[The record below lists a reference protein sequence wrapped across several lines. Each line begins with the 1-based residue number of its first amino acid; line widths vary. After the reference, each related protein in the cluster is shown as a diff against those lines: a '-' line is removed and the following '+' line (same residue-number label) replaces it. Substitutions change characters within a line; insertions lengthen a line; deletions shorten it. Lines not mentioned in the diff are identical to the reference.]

1 MSECSHRTIKGKKRK
16 QKLQSVIQKEKR
28 KLKDYRKND
37 RVQYI
42 LNERIYPEHPTKK
55 CLICHSLTVT
65 TRDESCDKCY
75 EELEKEEE
83 EYYRW
88 YRYMNNHQYVKYNVI
103 DFTLD
108 KPSIITMTIIESSE
122 FECLCMMCRHPHMNY
137 IYDTNYVCNGS
148 QCEEMT
154 IAFIRLKE
162 IKRAHLRFWLIT
174 VKKNLSLWRDSLY
187 APPNGPFYLRVKALF
202 SRRLQ
207 SEDLLVKDRV

>member
-1 MSECSHRTIKGKKRK
+1 MYIHRYVEC
-16 QKLQSVIQKEKR
+16 
-28 KLKDYRKND
+28 
-37 RVQYI
+37 
-42 LNERIYPEHPTKK
+42 
-55 CLICHSLTVT
+55 
-65 TRDESCDKCY
+65 
-75 EELEKEEE
+75 
-83 EYYRW
+83 
-88 YRYMNNHQYVKYNVI
+88 NVI

-108 KPSIITMTIIESSE
+108 KPSVVSMTIIESTE
-122 FECLCMMCRHPHMNY
+122 FPCFCIMCRQTYLNY
-137 IYDTNYVCNGS
+137 VYDTNYACNES

-207 SEDLLVKDRV
+207 SEDLLVEDRV

>member
-28 KLKDYRKND
+28 KSKNYRKND

-42 LNERIYPEHPTKK
+42 LDERIDPEHPTKK
-55 CLICHSLTVT
+55 CILCHSLTVT
-65 TRDESCDKCY
+65 FRDEYCDKCY
-75 EELEKEEE
+75 EELEKEEK

-88 YRYMNNHQYVKYNVI
+88 YHYMYNHRYVECNVI

-108 KPSIITMTIIESSE
+108 KPSVVSMTIIESTE
-122 FECLCMMCRHPHMNY
+122 FPCFCIMCQQPYLNY
-137 IYDTNYVCNGS
+137 VYDTNYACNES

-174 VKKNLSLWRDSLY
+174 VKKNLSLWRNSLY
-187 APPNGPFYLRVKALF
+187 APPNGPFYLNVKALF
-202 SRRLQ
+202 SKRLQ
-207 SEDLLVKDRV
+207 SEDLPVKDTI